1 MGTVGTELLQQLMSG
16 ELSRP
21 TPETVSRVR
30 SEVTPALTEL
40 LDRGFRARPLI
51 LHGKV
56 VGFARG
62 LHSGERRQLFSWFTN
77 AQDRIFHLLS
87 LATTLSPA
95 EIESLDGYE
104 AQALLQTVDKITDA
118 DLSLYP
124 YIAAYATTSASEV
137 LWYGRGAQVSA
148 WTDREVTIPG
158 GYVFRI
164 LTPPEHARLWA
175 GVAAMRERSKRRVDD
190 TYNAAMITRAL
201 TGKGADKLYQALK
214 KAQENLLAD
223 IDAPWMQ
230 IVKVEVKDI
239 NFDDGWGHAHQDDSV
254 EGILREVEGMAK
266 MDKHERF
273 MAAFYD
279 QQMEA
284 AKAEEEEMERRFQ
297 RAMET
302 SGIEDSA
309 SILTSLQIKDLD
321 KKDRDRHDQQQGM
334 VTEAIS
340 SAHEAEERREARANQ
355 LR

>member
-16 ELSRP
+16 ELARP
-21 TPETVSRVR
+21 TPETVARVR
-30 SEVTPALTEL
+30 SDVTPALTEL

-51 LHGKV
+51 LKGKV
-56 VGFARG
+56 VGFVRG
-62 LHSGERRQLFSWFTN
+62 LHSGERRQLFSWFTD

-87 LATTLSPA
+87 LATTLTTD
-95 EIESLDGYE
+95 EIEALDGYE
-104 AQALLQTVDKITDA
+104 AQALLQVVDKMTDA

-124 YIAAYATTSASEV
+124 YISAYSTTSSSEI
-137 LWYGRGAQVSA
+137 LWYGRGAGVAS
-148 WTDREVTIPG
+148 WTDRTISLPG
-158 GYVFRI
+158 GWEFRLI
-164 LTPPEHARLWA
+164 APPEHARLWA

-214 KAQENLLAD
+214 KTQEALLAD
-223 IDAPWMQ
+223 SDAPWMQ
-230 IVKVEVKDI
+230 VVRVEIKDI
-239 NFDDGWGHAHQDDSV
+239 NFADGWGHAHQDDSV

-297 RAMET
+297 RAMES

-321 KKDRDRHDQQQGM
+321 KRDRDRQDQQQGM

-340 SAHEAEERREARANQ
+340 SAHDAEERREARANQ